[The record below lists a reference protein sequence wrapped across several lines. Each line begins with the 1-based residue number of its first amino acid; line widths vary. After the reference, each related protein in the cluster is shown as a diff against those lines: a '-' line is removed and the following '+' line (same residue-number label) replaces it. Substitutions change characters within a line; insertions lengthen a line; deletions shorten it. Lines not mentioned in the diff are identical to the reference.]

1 MTGEARMDRDP
12 EFQEILSLLPGTV
25 LGRGMEQFTKSEYRS
40 SLAAYTDENRGIFE
54 RMQRFCARYPQRT
67 DEALRLACRT
77 LLDAVAADL
86 DAPRKKQGLNE
97 RALRLDA
104 CKMVIVTYLT
114 PAVLEMGLEI
124 GEPFVRAL
132 REEWLSRCPRQSY
145 ELVTGEMIAQGF
157 EKKWYQCYI
166 TQAVCTY
173 LGRCDDCRELTAF
186 RRFRDTYLSACP
198 DGPALIDEYDRDA
211 PKIVARI
218 ELWGLSG
225 SVYPQLWEQD
235 LLPCLRA
242 IEAGRPEECKMRYER
257 MTRRLQRRF
266 LHRSGKS

>member
-198 DGPALIDEYDRDA
+198 DGPALIDEYYRDA

-225 SVYPQLWEQD
+225 SVYPQLWSRICS
-235 LLPCLRA
+235 PACGRSRP
-242 IEAGRPEECKMRYER
+242 AGP
-257 MTRRLQRRF
+257 
-266 LHRSGKS
+266 RSAKCAMSG